1 MFEICAHPRQSPG
14 RLRSS
19 LVILDSI
26 IRSLSLTAMDENR
39 PKTSVFLP
47 GTVAAV
53 VETNRRWFP
62 GQSPVN
68 HNGMDSVCSCQIMT
82 LSASN
87 SESSAH
93 TPLWS
98 CTPAWSTM
106 WSEGEIMKESCRRLC
121 WSSMIL
127 AAGYASYAVAH
138 KSSVVDLFISDPSNV
153 CILSAGSECANHFT
167 ISMPTVFRER
177 LLPII

>member
-1 MFEICAHPRQSPG
+1 MFEICAHPRLSPG
-14 RLRSS
+14 RSISS

-26 IRSLSLTAMDENR
+26 IRSLSLTTMDAESPR
-39 PKTSVFLP
+39 TSVFLP

-68 HNGMDSVCSCQIMT
+68 HIGADSAACSCQIMT
-82 LSASN
+82 LGASN
-87 SESSAH
+87 PESSAH

-98 CTPAWSTM
+98 CTPAWSKT
-106 WSEGEIMKESCRRLC
+106 WSEGEIMKESCRRLS
-121 WSSMIL
+121 WSSMVL

-138 KSSVVDLFISDPSNV
+138 KSSMVDLFISDPSNV
-153 CILSAGSECANHFT
+153 CILVYYSCWGGMC
-167 ISMPTVFRER
+167 
-177 LLPII
+177 